1 MKIINFEFADFKR
14 SGTEIERKRVQD
26 GNIEVLNGK
35 TGLFDIVFMKLD
47 KVKFLTSNN
56 ETVVIYEKY
65 YNNKLNER
73 FLDNDYYITTAEYK
87 KDFERNI

>member
-1 MKIINFEFADFKR
+1 MKIINFKIDGFER
-14 SGTEIERKRVQD
+14 SGKEIERNRIQD

-47 KVKFLTSNN
+47 KVKFITSDN

-65 YNNKLNER
+65 YNNKLNVR
-73 FLDNDYYITTAEYK
+73 FLDSDYYITTPEYK
-87 KDFERNI
+87 RDFERNA